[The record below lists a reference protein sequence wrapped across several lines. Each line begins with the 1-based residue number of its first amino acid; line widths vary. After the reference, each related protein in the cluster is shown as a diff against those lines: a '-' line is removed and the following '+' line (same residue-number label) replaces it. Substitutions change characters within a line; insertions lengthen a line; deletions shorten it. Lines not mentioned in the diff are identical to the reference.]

1 MLFLF
6 VFLLV
11 TTVFTSTRQEIYAA
25 RAVKALVTIFILEN
39 RVIMVVLPELEETV
53 IQEIWVIFP
62 AIKDRAKFHTGCLEL
77 F

>member
-11 TTVFTSTRQEIYAA
+11 TTLSTSTRQEIYAA
-25 RAVKALVTIFILEN
+25 KAAKVHVTIFILEN
-39 RVIMVVLPELEETV
+39 QVIMVVLPELVETV

-62 AIKDRAKFHTGCLEL
+62 AIKVRAKFHTGCLDL